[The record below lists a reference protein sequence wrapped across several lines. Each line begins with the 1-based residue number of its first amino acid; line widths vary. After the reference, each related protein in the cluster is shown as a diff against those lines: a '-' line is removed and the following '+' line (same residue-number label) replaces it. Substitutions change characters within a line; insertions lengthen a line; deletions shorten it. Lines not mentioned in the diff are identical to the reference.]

1 MIQKI
6 ILKLIGII
14 LMILAPFVAFKAS
27 YEWIRIKFLDAK
39 PSYPFG
45 KDWLQRAEVPD
56 IQYLANY
63 EHQMLS
69 IALVFLGIAIIAYL
83 AMLIKALIRL
93 VWLALLISI
102 VYFFYLNLK

>member
-6 ILKLIGII
+6 ILKLAGIA

-45 KDWLQRAEVPD
+45 KEWLHKAEMPD

-63 EHQMLS
+63 EQQMLS
-69 IALVFLGIAIIAYL
+69 IALVCLGIAIIAYV

-93 VWLALLISI
+93 VWLALVLS
-102 VYFFYLNLK
+102 VCYFFYLNLR